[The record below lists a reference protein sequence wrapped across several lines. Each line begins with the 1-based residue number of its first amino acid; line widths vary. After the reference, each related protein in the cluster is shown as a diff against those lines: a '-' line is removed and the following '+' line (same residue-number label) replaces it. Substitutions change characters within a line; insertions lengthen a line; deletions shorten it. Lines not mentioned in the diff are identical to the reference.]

1 MPFSTHRLD
10 EIVRKKRE
18 ALETTRK
25 ELLIKLHAILSRLHE
40 QRLFENAIVFGSVLK
55 ADTFSENSDLDIA
68 FTGLADENFFR
79 CMSIVSSELGRDV
92 DIIQLEQCSFKE
104 KIMREGIEWTKIDL

>member
-10 EIVRKKRE
+10 EILRRKRE
-18 ALETTRK
+18 ALEVARK
-25 ELLIKLHAILSRLHE
+25 ELLLKLKAILTRLYE
-40 QRLFENAIVFGSVLK
+40 QHYFENAIIFGSLLK
-55 ADTFSENSDLDIA
+55 AHAFRENSDLDIA

-79 CMSIVSSELGRDV
+79 CMSILSSGLGRDV

-104 KIMREGIEWTKIDL
+104 KIMREGIEWTKIGI